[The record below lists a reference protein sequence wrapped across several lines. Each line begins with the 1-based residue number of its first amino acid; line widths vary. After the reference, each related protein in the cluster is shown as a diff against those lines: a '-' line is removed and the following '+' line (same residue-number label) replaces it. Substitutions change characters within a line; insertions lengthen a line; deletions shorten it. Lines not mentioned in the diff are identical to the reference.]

1 MLNETQKYM
10 SASKAAADLALSIV
24 TVKNLVFRGELEG
37 ERSAGGH
44 WRISVRSIDAY
55 RKIHNYKERPKKGKI
70 CILHSGDDL
79 DPLLLQSMRAQAIQ
93 VIFHPWELV
102 DIDPLVGVLFIDAR
116 HLQPEKIPLEM
127 IEGIQKKYKVLI
139 YNSQV
144 LPENSPF
151 LPILGLHWVSTM
163 INAHFVSGYEVAK
176 QLQSNRGI
184 RYSARPSP
192 AL

>member
-10 SASKAAADLALSIV
+10 SSAKAAADLALSIV

-37 ERSAGGH
+37 ERSAGGR
-44 WRISVRSIDAY
+44 WQISIRSIDAY
-55 RKIHNYKERPKKGKI
+55 RKAHNYKERIKKGKI
-70 CILHSGDDL
+70 CILHRGHDL
-79 DPLLLQSMRAQAIQ
+79 DPLLLQRMHAQAIQ
-93 VIFHPWELV
+93 VILHPWELV
-102 DIDPLVGVLFIDAR
+102 DLDPLVGDLFIDAR
-116 HLQPEKIPLEM
+116 HLQPETVLVEM

-144 LPENSPF
+144 LPVNSPF
-151 LPILGLHWVSTM
+151 LNILGLHWVSTM

-176 QLQSNRGI
+176 QLQPNRRI

-192 AL
+192 PL